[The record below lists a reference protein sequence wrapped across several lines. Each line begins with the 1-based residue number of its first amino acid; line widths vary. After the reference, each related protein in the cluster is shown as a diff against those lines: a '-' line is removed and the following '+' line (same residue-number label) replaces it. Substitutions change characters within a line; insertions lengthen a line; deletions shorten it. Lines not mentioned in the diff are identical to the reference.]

1 MLNCE
6 EVKLYLHDYVDELLE
21 KTVLKE
27 LEAHLNSCDTC
38 FERYNKLA
46 SILNKVKDLP
56 GIMELPFNLREKFSD
71 ELFRR
76 SDEKNAFEGA
86 DVKENT
92 KKLLKDHARLEKE
105 LKRARK
111 EDKTKLINF
120 RLYKVPLIKI
130 FRKNNLNIKR
140 TLLTILPLIVLGLG
154 YYLYDYSKINSPW
167 EVEWK
172 CGNYSINDVDN
183 ANLKLAKGEW
193 LTTKDSSQVILYV
206 PQTGRIELNSNSKV
220 LLLNPKN
227 GDNRIILKKGTIKII
242 TTAQIPY
249 LVVELNNYSI
259 RDIGGVFTVSKPE
272 DGTQKVF
279 VNFGI
284 VEILYKGNYYLLD
297 EGYNCELV
305 GGKQPG
311 TPYRF
316 DSTDSLKYFV
326 HEFDS
331 SKSDELIDKIILES
345 AASDALTLLALIP
358 KVSPIKRQILFQKIS
373 NFFTP
378 PKDVTRMGIVTLNHD
393 MLDSWWNE
401 IEWQI

>member
-6 EVKLYLHDYVDELLE
+6 EVKLYLHDYVDELLD

-27 LEAHLNSCDTC
+27 LEAHLNSCDAC

-76 SDEKNAFEGA
+76 SDEKNASEGV
-86 DVKENT
+86 DVKGNT
-92 KKLLKDHARLEKE
+92 KKFLKNHARLEKE
-105 LKRARK
+105 LKKARK
-111 EDKTKLINF
+111 GNKTTLIDIRF
-120 RLYKVPLIKI
+120 YKIVLKKI
-130 FRKNNLNIKR
+130 FKKDKLNIKR
-140 TLLTILPLIVLGLG
+140 ALLTVLPLAVIGIG

-167 EVEWK
+167 EIEWK
-172 CGNYSINDVDN
+172 YGNYSVNDVDN

-193 LTTKDSSQVILYV
+193 LTTKDSSQVTLYV
-206 PQTGRIELNSNSKV
+206 PQTGRIELNSNTKV
-220 LLLNPKN
+220 ILSNPKN
-227 GDNRIILKKGTIKII
+227 GDNKLILKKGTIKVI

-249 LVVELNNYSI
+249 LSVELKHYSVK
-259 RDIGGVFTVSKPE
+259 DIGGVFTVSKYDNVKE
-272 DGTQKVF
+272 KVF
-279 VNFGI
+279 VNFGM
-284 VEILYKGNYYLLD
+284 VEILYKGNSFMLD
-297 EGYNCELV
+297 EGYNCELIE
-305 GGKQPG
+305 GKQPG

-326 HEFDS
+326 REFDS
-331 SKSDELIDKIILES
+331 NMSEILIDKIILES
-345 AASDALTLLALIP
+345 VSSDALTLLAMIP

-373 NFFTP
+373 NFFRP
-378 PKDVTRMGIVTLNHD
+378 PKDVTRMGIVTLNSD

>member
-6 EVKLYLHDYVDELLE
+6 EVKLYLHDYVDELLD

-27 LEAHLNSCDTC
+27 LEAHLNSCDAC

-76 SDEKNAFEGA
+76 SDEKNASEGI
-86 DVKENT
+86 DVKENS
-92 KKLLKDHARLEKE
+92 KKLLKNHAQLEKE
-105 LKRARK
+105 LKKARK
-111 EDKTKLINF
+111 GKKTNLINPLF
-120 RLYKVPLIKI
+120 YKNFFK
-130 FRKNNLNIKR
+130 KEKLNIKR
-140 TLLTILPLIVLGLG
+140 TLLTILPLFIIGIG

-167 EVEWK
+167 EIEWK
-172 CGNYSINDVDN
+172 YGNYSVNDVDN

-220 LLLNPKN
+220 VLLNPKN

-249 LVVELNNYSI
+249 LSVELRHYSI
-259 RDIGGVFTVSKPE
+259 KDIGGVFTVSKYDNGKE
-272 DGTQKVF
+272 KVF

-284 VEILYKGNYYLLD
+284 VEIVYKGNSYLLD
-297 EGYNCELV
+297 EGYNCDLIE
-305 GGKQPG
+305 GKQPG

-316 DSTDSLKYFV
+316 DATDSLKYFV
-326 HEFDS
+326 REFDQN
-331 SKSDELIDKIILES
+331 KNEELIDKVISES
-345 AASDALTLLALIP
+345 ASSDALTLLAMIP

-373 NFFTP
+373 NFFSP
-378 PKDVTRMGIVTLNHD
+378 PKNVTRMGIVTLNSD